1 LPNKPH
7 LGISNPSTVDWVC
20 KVSDRTLHQPEPP
33 LEMVRRYIAEGE
45 ERCTQLTHRLEQM
58 EAHDSHQATAEVER
72 LLALLDRGLSLM
84 REHLQQELAL
94 QKSGRAAA

>member
-1 LPNKPH
+1 
-7 LGISNPSTVDWVC
+7 
-20 KVSDRTLHQPEPP
+20 VSDKLLDQPETP

-58 EAHDSHQATAEVER
+58 EAHDPPQATSEVER
-72 LLALLDRGLSLM
+72 LLAVLDRGVSFM

-94 QKSGRAAA
+94 QKSGRAGA

>member
-1 LPNKPH
+1 M
-7 LGISNPSTVDWVC
+7 D
-20 KVSDRTLHQPEPP
+20 QPET
-33 LEMVRRYIAEGE
+33 LLDMVRRYIAEGE

-58 EAHDSHQATAEVER
+58 EAHDPPQATEEVER
-72 LLALLDRGLSLM
+72 LLAVLDRALSLL

>member
-1 LPNKPH
+1 M
-7 LGISNPSTVDWVC
+7 D
-20 KVSDRTLHQPEPP
+20 QPET
-33 LEMVRRYIAEGE
+33 LLDMVRRYIAEGE

-58 EAHDSHQATAEVER
+58 EAHDPPQATEEVER
-72 LLALLDRGLSLM
+72 LLAVLDRALSHL